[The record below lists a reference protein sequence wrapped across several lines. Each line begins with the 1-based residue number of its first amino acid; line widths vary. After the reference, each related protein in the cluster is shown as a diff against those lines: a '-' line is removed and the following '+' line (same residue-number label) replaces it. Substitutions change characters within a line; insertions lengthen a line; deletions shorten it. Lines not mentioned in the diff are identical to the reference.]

1 MGRPRGSGQ
10 RGRWEGG
17 SGWGIHVN
25 PWLIHVSVWQD
36 PLQYCEIISLQL
48 IKINEKI
55 LKKEIMWWLLW
66 RKLHVL
72 LHLSPVPTTRLGT
85 LLPGHHNIAQ
95 TELVCW
101 GIAGKHGRVENRS
114 CISGCVTAFV
124 LASCW
129 TRVHRTVWPDTHF
142 HCIASRGSDTVDG
155 RECNFHSLPL
165 LVATT
170 PCTKRP
176 WELSLA
182 TPQGRY
188 TTETTTAHLCLYLLK
203 VKQEILHTYVPL

>member
-1 MGRPRGSGQ
+1 MWEGQSYPLELSTCLAKQCRNYAVALMGRPRGSGQ

-55 LKKEIMWWLLW
+55 KKKEIMWWLLW

-101 GIAGKHGRVENRS
+101 GSQESTGEWR
-114 CISGCVTAFV
+114 TAAAFQV
-124 LASCW
+124 
-129 TRVHRTVWPDTHF
+129 VW
-142 HCIASRGSDTVDG
+142 
-155 RECNFHSLPL
+155 L
-165 LVATT
+165 L
-170 PCTKRP
+170 
-176 WELSLA
+176 
-182 TPQGRY
+182 
-188 TTETTTAHLCLYLLK
+188 LCLPAVERVFTEQFGLTHTFTVLHH
-203 VKQEILHTYVPL
+203 VVVIL